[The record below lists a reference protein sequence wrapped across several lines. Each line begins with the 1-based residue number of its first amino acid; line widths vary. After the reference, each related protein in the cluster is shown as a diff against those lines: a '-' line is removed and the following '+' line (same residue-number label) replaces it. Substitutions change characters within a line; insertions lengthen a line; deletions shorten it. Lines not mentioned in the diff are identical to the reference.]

1 MRTIA
6 FRIAGIAAMACL
18 LTGFAQAQDQGQ
30 RVWPSQSMRSQPQLP
45 PCTCRAMGREFFVGE
60 SICLRNGAGARR
72 AICGMDLNVT
82 TWSMTDEF
90 CETSARVT
98 PASFH

>member
-6 FRIAGIAAMACL
+6 FRIAGTAAMACAL
-18 LTGFAQAQDQGQ
+18 IGIAQAHDQSQ
-30 RVWPSQSMRSQPQLP
+30 RVWPSQGMRSQPQLP
-45 PCTCRAMGREFFVGE
+45 PCTCRAMGREYLIGE
-60 SICLRNGAGARR
+60 SICLRNGANARR

-90 CETSARVT
+90 CETSARMT
-98 PASFH
+98 PASVH